1 MQFSKC
7 PARNYVRNR
16 LIAGQPVVEAA
27 DAFLHRDARAPARRL
42 RITRSVGDVVALI
55 GGAPIFKLNFDGL
68 ALQAFYLMNDL
79 EQTACIARPATDV
92 VGLTRQV
99 MDMALCELHGVDQI
113 VDVHE
118 VAHLIAVAVDH
129 ERLARE
135 HSLDEVRDPALI
147 FVAELTRA
155 IDTAHAEY
163 GRGQVVVLRVIQ
175 DVLSGA
181 ALRTAVGTA
190 EAKRRGLAKSAAAYQ
205 RIDGFVAPAVQFEL
219 ELIEA
224 AVHFIGRGE
233 HAARR
238 LRQAPQLFE
247 HREGSADVDYA
258 VEPRRIEAGRHR
270 ALRGEVEHLTH
281 ALERGAHDHAI
292 AHVAEHEVEILRVL
306 LRQPVQI
313 FLAAGPREV
322 VEDAHGPALLQ
333 QSGRL
338 FPAYYARTARHHA
351 RIVAPPR
358 RTAHAAAPRLMQHLA
373 HLLQAAVAEQA
384 GKQLRRTVGAA
395 QA

>member
-1 MQFSKC
+1 MRFSKC

-42 RITRSVGDVVALI
+42 RITRSVGVVVAMI
-55 GGAPIFKLNFDGL
+55 GGEPIYKLNLDGL
-68 ALQAFYLMNDL
+68 KLKAFYLMNDL
-79 EQTACIARPATDV
+79 EQCTQSARPATDV
-92 VGLTRQV
+92 VVLTRHV

-118 VAHLIAVAVDH
+118 VALLIAVAVDH

-175 DVLSGA
+175 DVLIGA

-205 RIDGFVAPAVQFEL
+205 RIDGFVAPADQFEL

-233 HAARR
+233 HEARR

-247 HREGSADVDYA
+247 HREGSADVVFA
-258 VEPRRIEAGRHR
+258 VEHRRIEAGRHR
-270 ALRGEVEHLTH
+270 DLRGDVEHLTH

-306 LRQPVQI
+306 LCQPVQI

-322 VEDAHGPALLQ
+322 VEDAHGPALRQ
-333 QSGRL
+333 QTVREI
-338 FPAYYARTARHHA
+338 AADEARAARDQD
-351 RIVAPPR
+351 RIVAPRR

-373 HLLQAAVAEQA
+373 HLLHAAFAEQA
-384 GKQLRRTVGAA
+384 V
-395 QA
+395 